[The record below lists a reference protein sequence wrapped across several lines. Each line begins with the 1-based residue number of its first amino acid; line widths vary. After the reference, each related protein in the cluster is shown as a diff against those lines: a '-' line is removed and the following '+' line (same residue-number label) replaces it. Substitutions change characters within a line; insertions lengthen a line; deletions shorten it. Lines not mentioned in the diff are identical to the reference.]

1 MPYLIAAVVLVGA
14 IAVLNLLL
22 TMAVI
27 RRLRR
32 NEANMPGM
40 PMMDTGPAAGSPLPE
55 FAASSTAGDDVSN
68 ESFMGSAGIAAFF
81 STTCSA
87 CKPAIPQLVDHIE
100 KAGFTPQQ
108 ALVVIA
114 GEGDERAE
122 FTAMFDGKA
131 TVITEGELDKVA
143 TAFSISAFPSFVH
156 FDESG
161 VVTRSHSGSGTLSEA
176 V

>member
-55 FAASSTAGDDVSN
+55 FTASSTA
-68 ESFMGSAGIAAFF
+68 
-81 STTCSA
+81 
-87 CKPAIPQLVDHIE
+87 
-100 KAGFTPQQ
+100 
-108 ALVVIA
+108 
-114 GEGDERAE
+114 R
-122 FTAMFDGKA
+122 
-131 TVITEGELDKVA
+131 
-143 TAFSISAFPSFVH
+143 
-156 FDESG
+156 
-161 VVTRSHSGSGTLSEA
+161 
-176 V
+176 